1 MKGEILMGR
10 VPKPI
15 ALKEGVLTK
24 EERERRENGE
34 KLLQGDTT
42 ININPPSHLCVIG
55 KRYYKEIVDSMPEGI
70 LNYTDSYT
78 VVIVADALAKMQ
90 RCITILNDEGMIV
103 EYTNKAGATNAD
115 AHKAIGIYQKYSQ
128 IFNTFAAKLGLS
140 PADRAKLSLLN
151 VAEEEDEV
159 LKLLNS

>member
-55 KRYYKEIVDSMPEGI
+55 RDIIKK
-70 LNYTDSYT
+70 
-78 VVIVADALAKMQ
+78 
-90 RCITILNDEGMIV
+90 
-103 EYTNKAGATNAD
+103 
-115 AHKAIGIYQKYSQ
+115 
-128 IFNTFAAKLGLS
+128 
-140 PADRAKLSLLN
+140 
-151 VAEEEDEV
+151 
-159 LKLLNS
+159 